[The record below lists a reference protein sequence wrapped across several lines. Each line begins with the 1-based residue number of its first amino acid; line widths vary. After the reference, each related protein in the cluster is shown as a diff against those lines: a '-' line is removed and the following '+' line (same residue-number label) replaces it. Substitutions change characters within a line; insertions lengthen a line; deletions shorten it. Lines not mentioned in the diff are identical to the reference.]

1 MPELKNGYW
10 ALWVIWIFHISALI
24 GISLG
29 FEAWFV
35 AKTPVNLI
43 ISSILLFLVFPIDT
57 RKKT

>member
-1 MPELKNGYW
+1 MPELKNGSW

-43 ISSILLFLVFPIDT
+43 ISSILLFLVFP
-57 RKKT
+57 